1 MLPGHVVGL
10 HSEMF
15 QELNAQR
22 NVPGIKKNAERKAPE
37 TKEKITHRGEQRAHH
52 HGRAG

>member
-1 MLPGHVVGL
+1 M

-15 QELNAQR
+15 QEL
-22 NVPGIKKNAERKAPE
+22 KNAERKAPE